1 MTFSE
6 NLDWRAINKT
16 EDDVIIY
23 EGKVQTVLERDV
35 DFRTQ
40 DGVYEAYISEN
51 ELEKIKASGLS

>member
-1 MTFSE
+1 MIFSE

-16 EDDVIIY
+16 EDDAIIY

-51 ELEKIKASGLS
+51 ELEKIKAAGLS